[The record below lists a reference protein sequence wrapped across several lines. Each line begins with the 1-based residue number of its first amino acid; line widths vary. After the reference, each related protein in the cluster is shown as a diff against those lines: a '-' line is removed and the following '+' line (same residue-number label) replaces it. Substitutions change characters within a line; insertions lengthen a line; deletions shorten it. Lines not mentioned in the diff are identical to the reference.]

1 MKCIIE
7 FEAVDL
13 KGQDLSTPLLSISNV
28 AAVNGMEF
36 GVGDNGKAAGLT
48 PDGRELKISWRV
60 EA

>member
-13 KGQDLSTPLLSISNV
+13 KGQDLSTPLMML
-28 AAVNGMEF
+28 MEQAGSGF
-36 GVGDNGKAAGLT
+36 EFEEGEAGDVSGLT

-60 EA
+60 EK

>member
-13 KGQDLSTPLLSISNV
+13 KGQDLSTSLMLL
-28 AAVNGMEF
+28 MEQAGSGF
-36 GVGDNGKAAGLT
+36 ELGECGDVSGLT
-48 PDGRELKISWRV
+48 ADGRELKISWRV